1 MILDAQNLFSD
12 AQAITAAA
20 ASTNLIDLGANRNLG
35 VGEDLYVHV
44 NVDVAFTDASSDSTL
59 TVTVET
65 DDNEA
70 FSSPTTAQTIGT
82 FPALSAIGASLKAK
96 LQPDAIVERYMRLK
110 YTPNN
115 GSLSTGSVTAALV
128 LGIQAYTSYADNV
141 SIQ

>member
-1 MILDAQNLFSD
+1 LFSD

-82 FPALSAIGASLKAK
+82 FPALSAIGASL
-96 LQPDAIVERYMRLK
+96 QPDAIVERYMRLK